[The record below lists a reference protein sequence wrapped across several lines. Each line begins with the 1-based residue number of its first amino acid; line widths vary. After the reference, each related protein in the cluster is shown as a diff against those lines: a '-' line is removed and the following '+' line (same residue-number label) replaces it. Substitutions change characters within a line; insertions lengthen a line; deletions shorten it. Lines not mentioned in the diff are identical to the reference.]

1 MRDRLAAALRRPA
14 VRILVVAGALIG
26 VHIAAAP
33 LLDPLRAKAFD
44 LHQRLLPAAPPGGD
58 VVLVGIDDATL
69 AREGRWPWPRTRI
82 AALID
87 AIGAL
92 EPAAL
97 GVDILFPDEGDAAG
111 DRALAAAIAAVKPVL
126 ATSIVE
132 TPGPAAP
139 RQIAGWSVI
148 GDPSP
153 ALQSSLAALLAPREA
168 FAAHAAG
175 LGIVRSVPDTDGVTR
190 SIPMVWA
197 AQDDAGIAFWPSLS
211 LELARV
217 ALGAP
222 GYALR
227 LSPTGYDAI
236 RVADRVVPL
245 TTGGAIWL
253 SDTATPV
260 ASISALD
267 VIDGRAGE
275 AIAGRIVLLSVT
287 AAGFDTFHTTPL
299 VATRPGAEIHAL
311 LTSQILN
318 GPFPHELGSAKSIER
333 GVFVLLALLASACVG
348 FLAERRMLLVPA
360 LGALVATPVG
370 LGLTAWATRREFYD
384 GLQPAAGLFLLA
396 AVGTYFLYRSA
407 EARRQRIGGQ
417 FARYLSPRVVDAL
430 VRSDADVAR
439 SAERRV
445 VTVMFMDMRDFTAAS
460 EVLPP
465 DAVVATINRFLTLAS
480 EEIFATDG
488 TIDKFMGDA
497 VMAFWN
503 APLDQADHAQRALST
518 MRGIVRRLAV
528 ENRDRETHG
537 AAPIRI
543 GIGVE
548 TGLCSVG
555 NFGSDLR
562 YNFTVIGSA
571 ANMAARLEAATKLAG
586 VTALAG
592 PGFATLAPQ
601 AVRPAGRLEL
611 AGFADPV
618 DVFAIDFG

>member
-1 MRDRLAAALRRPA
+1 MRERLVAALRRPSG
-14 VRILVVAGALIG
+14 LVLLAAGMLVG
-26 VHIAAAP
+26 LHMAADP
-33 LLDPLRAKAFD
+33 LLDPVRGKTFD
-44 LHQRLLPAAPPGGD
+44 VYQRLLPATAPD
-58 VVLVGIDDATL
+58 DTVILIGIDDATL
-69 AREGRWPWPRTRI
+69 AREGRWPWPRARI
-82 AALID
+82 AELIGR
-87 AIGAL
+87 IGAL
-92 EPAAL
+92 RPAAF
-97 GVDILFPDEGDAAG
+97 GIDILFPDEGEEAG
-111 DRALAAAIAAVKPVL
+111 DRALEDALATARPVL

-139 RQIAGWSVI
+139 DQIAGWSVI

-168 FAAHAAG
+168 FAAQAAG
-175 LGIVRSVPDTDGVTR
+175 LGIVRSVPDADGVTR

-197 AQDDAGIAFWPSLS
+197 AQDEAGIAFWPSLS

-227 LSPTGYDAI
+227 LSPTGYDAV

-245 TTGGAIWL
+245 TAGGAIWL
-253 SDTATPV
+253 SDTAAPV

-267 VIDGRAGE
+267 VIEGRAGE
-275 AIAGRIVLLSVT
+275 AIAGRIALLSVT

-318 GPFPHELGSAKSIER
+318 GPFPHEPGSAKTVER
-333 GVFVLLALLASACVG
+333 GVFVLLALLSSVCIA
-348 FLAERRMLLVPA
+348 FLAERRWLMVPA
-360 LGALVATPVG
+360 LAAVVATPVG
-370 LGLTAWATRREFYD
+370 LGLAAWETRRELYD
-384 GLQPAAGLFLLA
+384 GVQPAVGLFLLA
-396 AVGTYFLYRSA
+396 TAGAYFLYRSA

-445 VTVMFMDMRDFTAAS
+445 VTVVFMDMRDFTATS
-460 EVLPP
+460 ETLPP
-465 DAVVATINRFLTLAS
+465 DAVVATINRFLTIAS

-503 APLDQADHAQRALST
+503 APLDQNDHAERALST
-518 MRGIVRRLAV
+518 MRGIVRRLES
-528 ENRDRETHG
+528 ENRDRAAHG

-548 TGLCSVG
+548 TGPCSVG

-562 YNFTVIGSA
+562 YNYTVIGRA

-592 PGFATLAPQ
+592 PAYASLAPD
-601 AVRPAGRLEL
+601 AVRPAGRFDL
-611 AGFADPV
+611 AGFTDPI
-618 DVFAIDFG
+618 DAFIIDFE

>member
-1 MRDRLAAALRRPA
+1 MHVLLA
-14 VRILVVAGALIG
+14 AGALIG
-26 VHIAAAP
+26 VHVAAEP
-33 LLDPLRAKAFD
+33 LLDPLRGKAFD
-44 LHQRLLPAAPPGGD
+44 LYQQLLPAPAPD
-58 VVLVGIDDATL
+58 DTVVLVGIDDATL
-69 AREGRWPWPRTRI
+69 AREGRWPWPRARI

-87 AIGAL
+87 RIGTL
-92 EPAAL
+92 EPAAF
-97 GVDILFPDEGDAAG
+97 GIDILFPDEGDSTG
-111 DRALAAAIAAVKPVL
+111 DQALADAIAATAPVL

-148 GDPSP
+148 GNPSP
-153 ALQSSLAALLAPREA
+153 ALQSGLAALLAPREA
-168 FAAHAAG
+168 FATQAGG
-175 LGIVRSVPDTDGVTR
+175 LGIVRSVPDADGVTR
-190 SIPMVWA
+190 SVPMVWA
-197 AQDDAGIAFWPSLS
+197 TQDDAGVAFWPSLS

-236 RVADRVVPL
+236 RVGDSVVPL
-245 TTGGAIWL
+245 TAGGAIWL
-253 SDTATPV
+253 SDTAAPV
-260 ASISALD
+260 ATISALD
-267 VIDGRAGE
+267 VIDGRASE
-275 AIAGRIVLLSVT
+275 AINGRIVLLSVT

-299 VATRPGAEIHAL
+299 VATRPGVEIHAL
-311 LTSQILN
+311 LTSQIIN
-318 GPFPHELGSAKSIER
+318 GPFPHEPGSARAIER
-333 GVFVLLALLASACVG
+333 GVFVLLALLAAACIA

-360 LGALVATPVG
+360 LGVLVATPVA
-370 LGLTAWATRREFYD
+370 LGLAAWATRRELYD

-396 AVGTYFLYRSA
+396 AAGTYFLYRSA

-465 DAVVATINRFLTLAS
+465 DVVVATINRFLTIAS

-503 APLDQADHAQRALST
+503 APLDQDDHAQRALAT
-518 MRGIVRRLAV
+518 MRGIVRRLEI
-528 ENRDRETHG
+528 ENRDRVSHG
-537 AAPIRI
+537 MGAIRI

-562 YNFTVIGSA
+562 YNFTVIGRA
-571 ANMAARLEAATKLAG
+571 ANMAARLEAATKRAG

-592 PGFATLAPQ
+592 PAYASLAAD
-601 AVRPAGRLEL
+601 AVRPAGRFDL

-618 DVFAIDFG
+618 DAFTIDFA